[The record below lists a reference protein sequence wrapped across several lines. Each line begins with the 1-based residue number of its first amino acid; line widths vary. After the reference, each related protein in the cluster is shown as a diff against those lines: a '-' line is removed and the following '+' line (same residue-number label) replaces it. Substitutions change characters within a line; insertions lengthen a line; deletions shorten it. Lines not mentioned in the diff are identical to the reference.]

1 MDNVSEDMIE
11 FLRVFG
17 ISKPFEIEPIRAGR
31 NSNVCRLSNQD
42 GQWILKKYYQHD
54 GGKCDRLA
62 TEFNFLVF
70 LKNANVNKVPTPLVL
85 DMVLYCALYSLLPGN
100 RPKVITHNHITQ
112 STSFINE
119 VNQLRFLPEASDI
132 PAAADACFCWWDHI
146 ELTESRIELLMDMKP
161 ISELDVDVYA
171 FVKEQLQPF
180 WLQFKKQLLQKIEIS
195 QLKEPLPPE
204 ERILSPSD
212 FGFHNILEDGGR
224 LFFVDF
230 EYAGWDDP
238 AKLIADFICQPEMPV
253 LKSQGQQFMDE
264 VLVNFSRSSEIKY
277 RIDCLLPV
285 HRLKWCCILLNEFKE
300 EYRERRLYAGLKSEG
315 LLAEQFSKA
324 KQYFNVH
331 LAHLDHKE

>member
-1 MDNVSEDMIE
+1 
-11 FLRVFG
+11 
-17 ISKPFEIEPIRAGR
+17 
-31 NSNVCRLSNQD
+31 
-42 GQWILKKYYQHD
+42 
-54 GGKCDRLA
+54 
-62 TEFNFLVF
+62 
-70 LKNANVNKVPTPLVL
+70 
-85 DMVLYCALYSLLPGN
+85 MVLYCALYSLLPGN

-180 WLQFKKQLLQKIEIS
+180 WLQLKKQLLQQIKMS
-195 QLKEPLPPE
+195 QLKEPLLLDE
-204 ERILSPSD
+204 MVLSPSD
-212 FGFHNILEDGGR
+212 FGFHNTLEDEGR

-230 EYAGWDDP
+230 EYAGWDDV
-238 AKLIADFICQPEMPV
+238 AKLISDFICQPEIPV

-264 VLVNFSRSSEIKY
+264 VLVDFPRSSEIKY
-277 RIDCLLPV
+277 RVDCLLPV

-300 EYRERRLYAGLKSEG
+300 EYRERRLHAGLKSEG

-324 KQYFNVH
+324 IQYFNVH
-331 LAHLDHKE
+331 LAYSD